1 MSDCEE
7 KIYSNDYVDFIISKD
22 VLDVIDLPSDCI
34 QRIEEEN
41 DTYFYPRSFFQI
53 FDFPADSYASVPK
66 CYGLLD
72 ETALEVS
79 GILKLQQQ
87 PALALKGQGVM
98 IGFIDTGIDYLNPVF
113 QYSDGTTRIYRIWDQ
128 TIRDGTKPEGIAY
141 GSEYK
146 TEQINAALRAENP
159 LETVP
164 SMDTN
169 GHGTFVAGV
178 ACGSEDVEDN
188 FIGAA
193 PFSEIAVVKL
203 KEAKT
208 YLREFYFI
216 PDAVP
221 AYQEND
227 IMMAVSYLDRLAKE
241 RDMPLVICIALGS
254 NMGNRGKDGTLATYL
269 DIVSRRRKRCS
280 VAAVGN
286 EANARHHFLGKI
298 QPDMEYESVEVSV
311 EENMPGFFIEMW
323 ANAPELY
330 AVSVSSPTGEV
341 LPKVPY
347 RSGGRQEFVFI
358 FEQTRVS
365 IDYRLTGR
373 RQGNQLI
380 YLRFSNAAQG
390 IWTINVYPQS
400 IVTGDYNM
408 WLPMR
413 NFTSGNVFFL
423 RSNPNHTITVPGNAG
438 QVISTGGYNV
448 ANGGLYLDS
457 GRGFTLS
464 GEVKPD
470 FCAPAVNV
478 YGPGLRN
485 RFVTMTGTSAAAA
498 ITAGACAQIM
508 EWGLVKR
515 NQIFMSSA
523 DIKNMLIRGADRAN
537 DRSYPNP
544 SWGYGTLDVYG
555 AFEDLRR

>member
-1 MSDCEE
+1 M
-7 KIYSNDYVDFIISKD
+7 
-22 VLDVIDLPSDCI
+22 IDLSSDCI
-34 QRIEEEN
+34 QRIDEEK
-41 DTYFYPRSFFQI
+41 DTYFYPRSFFRI

-98 IGFIDTGIDYLNPVF
+98 IGFIDTGIDYRNPVF

-216 PDAVP
+216 PDSVP

-254 NMGNRGKDGTLATYL
+254 NMGNRGKDGQLATYL
-269 DIVSRRRKRCS
+269 DIVSTRRKRCS

-523 DIKNMLIRGADRAN
+523 DIKNMLIRGADRAD